1 MLVPRYALEK
11 RLAHMQ
17 ALGGIIH
24 ARRGGVTMDER
35 VFTDQELIEQ
45 AKAAWERRK
54 AARLAQ
60 YESDLK
66 AAAERR
72 RERLQRLSEQNKG
85 G

>member
-54 AARLAQ
+54 AERRLEYIQA
-60 YESDLK
+60 LK
-66 AAAERR
+66 DATERR
-72 RERLQRLSEQNKG
+72 RERLRLLAERKG
-85 G
+85 K